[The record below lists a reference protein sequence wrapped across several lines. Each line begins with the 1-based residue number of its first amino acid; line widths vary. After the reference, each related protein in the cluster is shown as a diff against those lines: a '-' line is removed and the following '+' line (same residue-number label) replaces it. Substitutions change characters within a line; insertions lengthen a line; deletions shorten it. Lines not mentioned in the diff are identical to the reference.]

1 MIFTVVVF
9 FLVLS
14 LLVIIHELGHYVV
27 AKLNGIKVEE
37 FGFGIPPRVF
47 GFRIGET
54 LYSLNLLPF
63 GGFVKV
69 YGEELAEV
77 EDSKISASDRSRS
90 FAHKKPWQKLAV
102 LVAGVFLN
110 FVLGWAIVSYL
121 FTKGVP
127 VPSENVIV
135 QEVAANSP
143 ASIAGLEKGDMII
156 GFFTQADGKQYPV
169 KTTAEVSKVVKQF
182 GGKDIGMTITRD
194 GNDIEASITPRKD
207 PPKGQGALGVVISN
221 YTIKKYSYTE
231 APVYGLIESAKITG
245 IIAKE
250 LGKTLVRFVTFQKQ
264 EAEIAGP
271 VGIAQLTSDAAKQGT
286 DSLLQLI
293 GLLSLNLAVLN
304 ILPFPALD
312 GGRAAFVI
320 YEWISGRKVN
330 AKFEQRLNFA
340 GFALLISLLI
350 LVTINDILKLF
361 K

>member
-1 MIFTVVVF
+1 MFTVIVF

-14 LLVIIHELGHYVV
+14 LLVIIHELGHYTV

-37 FGFGIPPRVF
+37 FGFGIPPRIF
-47 GFRIGET
+47 GIHIGET

-77 EDSKISASDRSRS
+77 DTTKISDADRKRS

-102 LVAGVFLN
+102 LVAGVTLN
-110 FVLGWAIVSYL
+110 FILGWAIVSYL

-127 VPSENVIV
+127 VPSENVVV
-135 QEVAANSP
+135 QAVSEKSP
-143 ASIAGLEKGDMII
+143 AADAGLLKGDMILKAMGTDNKNI
-156 GFFTQADGKQYPV
+156 MVKESGDVSKLAQKNAGKTLLLTI
-169 KTTAEVSKVVKQF
+169 KRGDAEVKIPIS
-182 GGKDIGMTITRD
+182 
-194 GNDIEASITPRKD
+194 PRVN

-221 YTIKKYSYTE
+221 YTIKKYSVAE
-231 APVYGLIESAKITG
+231 APLYGLVESAKITG

-250 LGKTLVRFVTFQKQ
+250 LGKTLIRFVTFQKQ

-271 VGIAQLTSDAAKQGT
+271 VGIAQLTSEAARQGL
-286 DSLLQLI
+286 DPLLQLI

-312 GGRAAFVI
+312 GGRVVFVL
-320 YEWISGRKVN
+320 YEWITRRKVN

-350 LVTINDILKLF
+350 LVTVNDIIKLI

>member
-1 MIFTVVVF
+1 MFTVIVF

-14 LLVIIHELGHYVV
+14 LLVIIHELGHFVV
-27 AKLNGIKVEE
+27 AKWNGIKVEE
-37 FGFGIPPRVF
+37 FGFGIPPRLF
-47 GFRIGET
+47 GIRIGET
-54 LYSLNLLPF
+54 LYSLNWLPF

-69 YGEELAEV
+69 YGEELADV
-77 EDSKISASDRSRS
+77 KDSEISAADRKRS

-102 LVAGVFLN
+102 LVAGVTLN
-110 FVLGWAIVSYL
+110 FILGWAIVSYL

-127 VPSENVIV
+127 VPSENVVV
-135 QEVAANSP
+135 QAVSEKSP
-143 ASIAGLEKGDMII
+143 AADAGLQKGDMILNAS
-156 GFFTQADGKQYPV
+156 GTDDTDVVV
-169 KTTAEVSKVVKQF
+169 KESGDVSKLAQKNA
-182 GGKDIGMTITRD
+182 GKTLLLTIKRGD
-194 GNDIEASITPRKD
+194 KEFETPIIPRVN

-221 YTIKKYSYTE
+221 YTIKKYSYIE
-231 APVYGLIESAKITG
+231 APVYGLVESAKITG
-245 IIAKE
+245 IIAQE

-271 VGIAQLTSDAAKQGT
+271 VGIAQLTSQAAKQGI
-286 DSLLQLI
+286 DPLLQLI

-312 GGRAAFVI
+312 GGRVVFVL
-320 YEWISGRKVN
+320 YEWITRKKVN

-350 LVTINDILKLF
+350 LVTINDIVKLF

>member
-1 MIFTVVVF
+1 MFTVIVF

-14 LLVIIHELGHYVV
+14 LLVIIHELGHFVV
-27 AKLNGIKVEE
+27 AKWNGIKVEE
-37 FGFGIPPRVF
+37 FGFGIPPRLF
-47 GFRIGET
+47 GIRIGET
-54 LYSLNLLPF
+54 LYSLNWLPF

-69 YGEELAEV
+69 YGEELADV
-77 EDSKISASDRSRS
+77 KDSEISAADRKRS

-102 LVAGVFLN
+102 LVAGVTLN
-110 FVLGWAIVSYL
+110 FILGWAIVSYL

-127 VPSENVIV
+127 VPSENVVV
-135 QEVAANSP
+135 QAVSEKSP
-143 ASIAGLEKGDMII
+143 AADAGLQKGDMILNAS
-156 GFFTQADGKQYPV
+156 GADNKDVVV
-169 KTTAEVSKVVKQF
+169 KESGDVSKLAQKNA
-182 GGKDIGMTITRD
+182 GKTLLLTIKRGEKEFET
-194 GNDIEASITPRKD
+194 SIIPRVN

-221 YTIKKYSYTE
+221 YTIKKYSYIE
-231 APVYGLIESAKITG
+231 APVYGLVESAKITG

-271 VGIAQLTSDAAKQGT
+271 VGIAQLTSEAAKQGM
-286 DSLLQLI
+286 DPLLQLI

-312 GGRAAFVI
+312 GGRVVFVL
-320 YEWISGRKVN
+320 YEWITRKKVN

-350 LVTINDILKLF
+350 LVTINDIVKLF